1 MALHRLSC
9 HDGDRRQCGLA
20 GHAALA
26 TRAAQDAGTQ
36 LGHLWQG
43 IIKEGIMAKLRIGRS
58 DTNDIVL
65 DDTSISRKHAE
76 LEDLG
81 GGAWRLTDIGSSAG
95 TFVKEGDQWTQIS
108 SADIE
113 TETEVRFGEAEF
125 NLAEI
130 ISVDPATIRPN
141 TASGLGQRAEA
152 GAMEISKEMRQV
164 GGSEGSGGGAGG
176 SGGGS
181 GGGPSGSSGG
191 MTKNTKLLLFG
202 GGGVLA
208 LIVVLVVVVA
218 LVDGS
223 DSGGGSG
230 GIGGSGAKAELA
242 RMFTASCQN
251 RGKQSTSQCEC
262 MGKAIAGN
270 LTEEEAGRIV
280 SARRNGKKPPREV
293 AIKLI
298 GGAISAAQKCA
309 KSG

>member
-1 MALHRLSC
+1 
-9 HDGDRRQCGLA
+9 
-20 GHAALA
+20 
-26 TRAAQDAGTQ
+26 
-36 LGHLWQG
+36 
-43 IIKEGIMAKLRIGRS
+43 MAKLRIGRS

-95 TFVKEGDQWTQIS
+95 TFVKEGGKWTQIS

-125 NLAEI
+125 NLADI

-141 TASGLGQRAEA
+141 TASGLGQRAEE

-164 GGSEGSGGGAGG
+164 GGSEGSGGSAGG

-181 GGGPSGSSGG
+181 SGSSGG
-191 MTKNTKLLLFG
+191 MTKNTKILLFG

-218 LVDGS
+218 LVDGGES
-223 DSGGGSG
+223 GGSG

-251 RGKQSTSQCEC
+251 RGKQSASQCQC

>member
-1 MALHRLSC
+1 
-9 HDGDRRQCGLA
+9 
-20 GHAALA
+20 
-26 TRAAQDAGTQ
+26 
-36 LGHLWQG
+36 
-43 IIKEGIMAKLRIGRS
+43 MAKLRIGRS

-65 DDTSISRKHAE
+65 DETSISRKHAE

-95 TFVKEGDQWTQIS
+95 TFVKEGGLWTQIS

-125 NLAEI
+125 NLADI

-141 TASGLGQRAEA
+141 TASGLGQRAEE

-164 GGSEGSGGGAGG
+164 GGSAGSGGSAGG

-181 GGGPSGSSGG
+181 GSSSSG
-191 MTKNTKLLLFG
+191 MTKNTKILLFG

-208 LIVVLVVVVA
+208 LIIVLVVVVA
-218 LVDGS
+218 LVDG
-223 DSGGGSG
+223 GGGGTSSAG
-230 GIGGSGAKAELA
+230 SGIGRSGAKAELA

-251 RGKQSTSQCEC
+251 RGKQNTSQCEC

-270 LTEEEAGRIV
+270 LTEEEARRIV
-280 SARRNGKKPPREV
+280 AARRDGKKPPSEV

>member
-1 MALHRLSC
+1 
-9 HDGDRRQCGLA
+9 
-20 GHAALA
+20 
-26 TRAAQDAGTQ
+26 
-36 LGHLWQG
+36 
-43 IIKEGIMAKLRIGRS
+43 MAKLRIGRS

-65 DDTSISRKHAE
+65 DDTSVSRKHAE

-81 GGAWRLTDIGSSAG
+81 GGAWRLTDTGSSAG
-95 TFVKEGDQWTQIS
+95 TFVKDGGQWTQIS

-113 TETEVRFGEAEF
+113 TDTEVRFGEVEF
-125 NLAEI
+125 NLADI

-141 TASGLGQRAEA
+141 TASGLGQRAEE
-152 GAMEISKEMRQV
+152 GAMEISREMKQV
-164 GGSEGSGGGAGG
+164 GGSDGSGGAGG
-176 SGGGS
+176 GSRGGS
-181 GGGPSGSSGG
+181 SSGSSG

-208 LIVVLVVVVA
+208 LLVIVAVVVA
-218 LVDGS
+218 LVGGDGGS
-223 DSGGGSG
+223 GGSG

-270 LTEEEAGRIV
+270 LTEDEAARIV
-280 SARRNGKKPPREV
+280 SARRDGKKPPREV